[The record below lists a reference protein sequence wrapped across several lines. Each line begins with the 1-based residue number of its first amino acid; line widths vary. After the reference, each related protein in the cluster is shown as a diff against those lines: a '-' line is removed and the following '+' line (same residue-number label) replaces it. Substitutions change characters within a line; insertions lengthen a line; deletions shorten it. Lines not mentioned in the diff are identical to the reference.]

1 MLTLPLTSHYP
12 GVILQAPTPTPAAA
26 APAALTQQ
34 QKQQLEALVQQQ
46 PVMLFMKGSPETPR
60 CGFSRKV
67 VDALTAAGVGF
78 GTFDILSDEFVR
90 QGLKQI
96 SNWPTYPQVG
106 NRGVRGGVLG
116 PGGFAF

>member
-1 MLTLPLTSHYP
+1 MPPVLTSICHCCF
-12 GVILQAPTPTPAAA
+12 LQASAPAAAAA
-26 APAALTQQ
+26 APAALTEQ
-34 QKQQLEALVQQQ
+34 QKQQLEALVQRQ
-46 PVMLFMKGSPETPR
+46 PVMLFMKGSPEAPR

-67 VDALTAAGVGF
+67 VDALTAAGVSF

-106 NRGVRGGVLG
+106 QGI
-116 PGGFAF
+116 AASS